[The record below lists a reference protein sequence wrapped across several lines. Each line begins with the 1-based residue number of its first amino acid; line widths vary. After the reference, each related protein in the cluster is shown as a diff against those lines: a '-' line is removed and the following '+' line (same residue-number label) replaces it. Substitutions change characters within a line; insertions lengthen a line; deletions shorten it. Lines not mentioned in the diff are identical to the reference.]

1 MKHTYYKYHQWQIPA
16 MTNINNEKQAHMFY
30 QCNNFGFFFNR
41 MQYDMKFAFW
51 NFGYLYTN
59 NKNVTNIQNNR
70 QQTFQNSWNIIWN
83 FSFAF
88 WNFGSLYTNNKN
100 GTNFQNNK
108 QLTFQNSLTPTEIS
122 VSMYETN
129 HSKASNQTFKV
140 SHQLKILIL
149 IT

>member
-1 MKHTYYKYHQWQIPA
+1 MKNQHA
-16 MTNINNEKQAHMFY
+16 SFINAIT
-30 QCNNFGFFFNR
+30 FGFFFSR
-41 MQYDMKFAFW
+41 IQYDMKFAFW
-51 NFGYLYTN
+51 NFGYLYLYTN

-100 GTNFQNNK
+100 ETNFQNNK